1 MCTCGGVRED
11 KRDIFGAHVPAVRP
25 IGRSGAAF
33 YPPGNF
39 QFLIT
44 VRCRV
49 AIIGTFGQDGYFGKV
64 TLRAGCRT
72 RKDHIFHA
80 SAAHGFCAAFAHD
93 PTDRFQQVG
102 FAATVRPDDTRQ
114 AVFDSQFGG
123 LDKAFEADKFQLL
136 YPHRAAPFANEAI
149 SVPLRAMLSARQP
162 RSAWSSPGSTN
173 WRPAL
178 PR

>member
-1 MCTCGGVRED
+1 MCACGGVGKDEG
-11 KRDIFGAHVPAVRP
+11 DIFGAHVPAIRP

-33 YPPGNF
+33 NPSGNF
-39 QFLIT
+39 QFLIA
-44 VRCRV
+44 VMCSV
-49 AIIGTFGQDGYFGKV
+49 AIIATFRQYSDFGKV
-64 TLRAGCRT
+64 TWRAGRCT

-80 SAAHGFCAAFAHD
+80 SAAHRFCAAFAHD

-114 AVFDSQFGG
+114 AVFDPQFGG
-123 LDKAFEADKFQLL
+123 LDKAFEADKFQLF
-136 YPHRAAPFANEAI
+136 YPQRAAPVANEAM
-149 SVPLRAMLSARQP
+149 SVPPRAMLSARQP
-162 RSAWSSPGSTN
+162 QSAWSSPGSTK

>member
-1 MCTCGGVRED
+1 MCACGGVGED
-11 KRDIFGAHVPAVRP
+11 EGDIFGAHVPAVRA
-25 IGRSGAAF
+25 IGRSSAAF

-44 VRCRV
+44 VRCSV
-49 AIIGTFGQDGYFGKV
+49 TIIATFRQDGYFGKV
-64 TLRAGCRT
+64 TRRARRCT

-80 SAAHGFCAAFAHD
+80 RAAHRFCAAFAHD

-102 FAATVRPDDTRQ
+102 FAATIRPDDTRQ
-114 AVFDSQFGG
+114 PIFDPQFGG

-136 YPHRAAPFANEAI
+136 YPHRAAPVANEAM
-149 SVPLRAMLSARQP
+149 SVPPRAMLSARQP